1 MKYFLFLI
9 GITQATLAMSQSTEE
24 SDSPWGTP
32 SEDAETP
39 DAPAPEPADEAPD
52 TTEPET
58 TEETES
64 ATAPASEAALEAQ
77 EPSVIGSDGE
87 PKAKEKKDPASLG
100 EAHAPGGVRIPSYTT
115 GTGVSMG
122 LKAVLG
128 TGKIFSGTNPETGER
143 ETHPTQPVDAYAVFL
158 AARYTAGRYGI
169 VVGIPV
175 ARHSVPG
182 SNFDNSRAH
191 AGGLGNLT
199 LDGYYKIQSG
209 KVHSMIAVETHF
221 NVGNRAYTWINDGD
235 ELWPGFGVDVAWQ
248 GYMGDRLVKIFRVGL
263 GMHSARASEPFNS
276 FFLRFQASFAL
287 DYAFTP
293 RIGLIT
299 EGSFAY
305 WDTSPFDISVLGRF
319 DLFEGI
325 RGRAGLTLPIATWAG
340 LVPAEQKA
348 GLREVTWVMDLSYAF

>member
-1 MKYFLFLI
+1 MKTFLLLI
-9 GITQATLAMSQSTEE
+9 GLTQSAAAWSQSTDE
-24 SDSPWGTP
+24 SDSPWGTS
-32 SEDAETP
+32 SEDTETP
-39 DAPAPEPADEAPD
+39 ETPPAEPAEEVPEAPEPENTGDTQPSATPAESTPVAAPD
-52 TTEPET
+52 K
-58 TEETES
+58 
-64 ATAPASEAALEAQ
+64 PA
-77 EPSVIGSDGE
+77 
-87 PKAKEKKDPASLG
+87 AKEKKDPATLG
-100 EAHAPGGVRIPSYTT
+100 KAHAPGGVRIPSYTT

-128 TGKIFSGTNPETGER
+128 TGKLFSGTNPETGER
-143 ETHPTQPVDAYAVFL
+143 ETHPTQPVDAYAVFM
-158 AARYTAGRYGI
+158 AARYTTERFGV

-182 SNFDNSRAH
+182 TNFDNSRAH

-209 KVHSMIAVETHF
+209 KVHSMLAVETHF
-221 NVGNRAYTWINDGD
+221 NVGNRAYTWLNDGD

-248 GYMGDRLVKIFRVGL
+248 GYMGDKLVKIFRVGL
-263 GMHSARASEPFNS
+263 GMHAARSSQPFPG
-276 FFLRFQASFAL
+276 FFPRFQASFAL

-305 WDTSPFDISVLGRF
+305 WDTSPLDLSVLGRF